1 MYLPTLSASY
11 THAHMHTHTHTHTQV
26 YEETGFDIRD
36 LIRDDQYL
44 EAQVGDNN
52 ARMYI
57 IPGVPEETSFAP
69 KTRKEIRVRNDTH
82 TQPMHVPGHLE
93 IRTLCFQ
100 DAFLIPKVL
109 FILVYM
115 ASLPFSYL

>member
-1 MYLPTLSASY
+1 MGSSSVTR
-11 THAHMHTHTHTHTQV
+11 MHTHTHAHTQV

-36 LIRDDQYL
+36 LIQESQYL

-69 KTRKEIRVRNDTH
+69 KTRKEIRVKIPHTDT
-82 TQPMHVPGHLE
+82 L
-93 IRTLCFQ
+93 IRTSQGTLKYGHF
-100 DAFLIPKVL
+100 AFRTH
-109 FILVYM
+109 F
-115 ASLPFSYL
+115 